1 MYHLSIYNFKT
12 HKVLLYLC
20 NIMELRNS
28 ESSERYV
35 HVTQSSHERHVHV
48 T

>member
-1 MYHLSIYNFKT
+1 MYYLSIYNFKT
-12 HKVLLYLC
+12 QKSTIYLC

-35 HVTQSSHERHVHV
+35 HVTQSSHERHVYV

>member
-1 MYHLSIYNFKT
+1 
-12 HKVLLYLC
+12 
-20 NIMELRNS
+20 MELRNS

-48 T
+48 TQW

>member
-1 MYHLSIYNFKT
+1 
-12 HKVLLYLC
+12 
-20 NIMELRNS
+20 MELRNP

-48 T
+48 TQW